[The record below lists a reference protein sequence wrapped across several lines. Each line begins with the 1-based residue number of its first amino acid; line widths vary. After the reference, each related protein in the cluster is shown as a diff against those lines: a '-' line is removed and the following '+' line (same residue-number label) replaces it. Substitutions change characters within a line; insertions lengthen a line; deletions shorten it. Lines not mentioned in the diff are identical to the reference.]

1 MLSEIQAINSESRE
15 EQNLKITTLIKSKVR
30 Q

>member
-15 EQNLKITTLIKSKVR
+15 EQNLKITTQIKSKVT